1 VEHASAEVKAA
12 AVAGARTKAK
22 AQAEAKAV
30 TSDEAEAKARAAARA
45 EAEAKAAQAEAE
57 EHARN
62 QAEQEAEVSA
72 AKAHAA
78 KEAAAAEEPPDHFIC
93 PITHNLM
100 IDPVSA
106 ADGHTYERRAIEE
119 WLVGH
124 STSPMTGAELK
135 IKDLFSNHTVRGL
148 IRTWQEAQRCR
159 PAGPAARP

>member
-1 VEHASAEVKAA
+1 MTAA
-12 AVAGARTKAK
+12 
-22 AQAEAKAV
+22 
-30 TSDEAEAKARAAARA
+30 EAEAKARAAARA
-45 EAEAKAAQAEAE
+45 EAEAKAAQADAE

-62 QAEQEAEVSA
+62 QAEQEANASA

-78 KEAAAAEEPPDHFIC
+78 TEAAAAEEPPDDFIC

-106 ADGHTYERRAIEE
+106 ADGHMYERRAIED

-124 STSPMTGAELK
+124 STSPMTGAELEVK
-135 IKDLFSNHTVRGL
+135 MLFPNHIMRGF

>member
-1 VEHASAEVKAA
+1 
-12 AVAGARTKAK
+12 
-22 AQAEAKAV
+22 V

-62 QAEQEAEVSA
+62 QAEQEAEASA

-148 IRTWQEAQRCR
+148 IRTWQEAQQCR